1 MMHVIVKRC
10 KVWQSTRRESLP
22 DETRTLFDHFNL
34 PVPSEY
40 GVNAKCPFC
49 GGCFF
54 AEESI
59 VPRAFDCPCGAVL
72 RVKPMRAVKKIKRR
86 LPKPSRK
93 VKLLCRECGWEGTLG
108 RSETVRYLKENDG
121 WLDCPECWDTPHVE
135 TRKGV
140 PRYVTESPF
149 C

>member
-1 MMHVIVKRC
+1 MRTIVKRC
-10 KVWQSTRRESLP
+10 KVWWSTERESL
-22 DETRTLFDHFNL
+22 DAEMRKLITYLDL
-34 PVPSEY
+34 PMPLRY

-72 RVKPMRAVKKIKRR
+72 RVKPMRAVKRIKRR
-86 LPKPSRK
+86 LPKSSRK
-93 VKLLCRECGWEGTLG
+93 VELLCRECGWEGVWG
-108 RSETVRYLKENDG
+108 RSETVRCLKENDG

-135 TRKGV
+135 TRKGL
-140 PRYVTESPF
+140 PRYVTESSVR
-149 C
+149 